1 MGVGWIFQEVPS
13 HCSAITVSTASLGK
27 LPTAI
32 QRVLSV
38 HDTRLRSALPVL
50 PPGFLMACSVQL
62 EPSQRAARPEPVAVH
77 AFAAVQETPSSG
89 LNVPR
94 LVAWMVQLLP
104 FHFSARAGKLLP
116 VRDSPT
122 ASHAFAA
129 VQETPLS
136 SLMTAP
142 PTSWVLLIV
151 QVLPFHSSASV
162 SILPPLMEAWPT
174 ASHRDAETQET
185 SLSWLEVTP
194 AGLGVGWMLQVLP
207 FHASAS
213 VSVAPPLSNRPTA
226 SQDDDDAHQMPGS
239 CPAPG
244 SGMLTIV
251 QVLPLRLSERRLL
264 STFPTA
270 MQVAVPV
277 QDTPDRPQGGFD
289 PDGVGVSCCCQ
300 LAEAGCAITRTA
312 DTTSAAVIAIRFI
325 ASSLPQEFDGRCRG
339 RAATQDMHGLDRQPE
354 PRNTA

>member
-1 MGVGWIFQEVPS
+1 MGVGLIFQEVPS

-27 LPTAI
+27 LPTAMHL
-32 QRVLSV
+32 VLSV
-38 HDTRLRSALPVL
+38 HDTRLRSTLPVL
-50 PPGFLMACSVQL
+50 PPGLAMACIVQF

-94 LVAWMVQLLP
+94 LALWMVQLLP
-104 FHFSARAGKLLP
+104 FHTSARAGKLLP

-122 ASHAFAA
+122 ASHTVAD

-136 SLMTAP
+136 LLMIAP
-142 PTSWVLLIV
+142 PTSWVFLIA
-151 QVLPFHSSASV
+151 QLLPFHSSASV
-162 SILPPLMEAWPT
+162 SMLPPLMVASPT
-174 ASHRDAETQET
+174 ASQRDAETHET

-194 AGLGVGWMLQVLP
+194 AGFGVDWTLQELP
-207 FHASAS
+207 FHSSAS
-213 VSVAPPLSNRPTA
+213 VSVVPPLSNCPTA
-226 SQDDDDAHQMPGS
+226 SQDDDDVHQMPGS

-244 SGMLTIV
+244 SGMPTIV

-277 QDTPDRPQGGFD
+277 QDTALSDQVGFD
-289 PDGVGVSCCCQ
+289 PDGAGVDCCIQ
-300 LAEAGCAITRTA
+300 LAEAGCAITRTV
-312 DTTSAAVIAIRFI
+312 DTTSAAVTANRFI
-325 ASSLPQEFDGRCRG
+325 ASSLPQELRWS
-339 RAATQDMHGLDRQPE
+339 
-354 PRNTA
+354 